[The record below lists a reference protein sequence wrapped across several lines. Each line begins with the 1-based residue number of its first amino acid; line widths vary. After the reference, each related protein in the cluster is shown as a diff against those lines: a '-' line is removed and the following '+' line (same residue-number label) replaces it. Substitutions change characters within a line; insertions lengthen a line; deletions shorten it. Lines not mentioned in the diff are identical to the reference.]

1 MKTEQILMCIV
12 ALILGMLLANMLMD
26 VCGCKKLVEG
36 TEKEVKA
43 AAAEKVES
51 IICNEYGT
59 NGSQTNILK
68 ECICNTLKDYG
79 TADNVPV
86 CVDAIFELEGWLS
99 AEGALATL
107 PGVDALDPAIITA
120 GVAAVSAQYGWEAC
134 DGVINDITNRD
145 DILKLKNI
153 SEKCYDKA
161 AEYFK
166 NNMPQAARKI
176 AEVNKVIIDK
186 TVAPVAPI
194 VAPIAVPIVRRADT
208 DAPALA
214 ATGKVAQ
221 KVLNVAGNSVK
232 DAVIKPVKAMEG
244 GADLAENLFNEVF

>member
-1 MKTEQILMCIV
+1 MKTEQILMCIF

-36 TEKEVKA
+36 SNTLVGKDAEEEVG
-43 AAAEKVES
+43 S
-51 IICNEYGT
+51 IICKTYGP
-59 NGSQTNILK
+59 NGRDENILK
-68 ECICNTLKDYG
+68 ECICNNLEGYHD
-79 TADNVPV
+79 ADDLPG
-86 CVDAIFELEGWLS
+86 CVDAIFELEES
-99 AEGALATL
+99 IDGAILADTV
-107 PGVDALDPAIITA
+107 PGGVLVDPTILGTGIAAIT
-120 GVAAVSAQYGWEAC
+120 AQYGWKAC
-134 DGVINDITNRD
+134 HGAIDITNKQDRD
-145 DILKLKNI
+145 KLQNI

-166 NNMPQAARKI
+166 NNMPQAVEKI

-244 GADLAENLFNEVF
+244 GADLAKNFFKEVF